1 MQAIDWLR
9 LPLFQGFAT
18 SAVAGAE
25 GLVRSSRSALVK
37 SINKYQAEQR
47 QDIVTSIIKDLMVAL
62 SDNLQDDRYAIPVL
76 EFLAFLLDSYISS
89 IHQPSE
95 SRLVPLYPPNLDNSS
110 QYIAIGNCLFL
121 FRRHISN
128 RLT

>member
-9 LPLFQGFAT
+9 LPLFQGIAT

-25 GLVRSSRSALVK
+25 GLVRSSRLALVQR
-37 SINKYQAEQR
+37 INKYEAEQR

-76 EFLAFLLDSYISS
+76 EFLAFLLDSYVSS
-89 IHQPSE
+89 IPQPSE
-95 SRLVPLYPPNLDNSS
+95 SRLVFLNPPN
-110 QYIAIGNCLFL
+110 
-121 FRRHISN
+121 
-128 RLT
+128 